1 MYNDVRGICKT
12 LRRAIRIIAA
22 MLDDR
27 TEAFGDGDSEMA
39 TRRWRFGDGD
49 SEIRDQHVCSR
60 PSRHL

>member
-12 LRRAIRIIAA
+12 LRRAIRIIPA

-27 TEAFGDGDSEMA
+27 TEA
-39 TRRWRFGDGD
+39 FGDGD